1 MSKITELGFEPWPLA
16 GMGAGGEREQHKAS
30 GLSCPASG
38 THDHVSSAAGPCPH
52 PETQENSAQLAVPG
66 SANSGAQSQGQ
77 WERQSWEATDLYSCF
92 RLWLSGPKDAP
103 GYKGMERD
111 LLSVSATQKEMQGL
125 QLNPIL
131 GFHPPLLRGPRVL
144 TSSGGGPGHVCSM
157 GNLSTSRLTHHSLR
171 LPRPSSLCH
180 KELGVLQRFL
190 L

>member
-1 MSKITELGFEPWPLA
+1 M
-16 GMGAGGEREQHKAS
+16 
-30 GLSCPASG
+30 
-38 THDHVSSAAGPCPH
+38 SSATGPCPH

-144 TSSGGGPGHVCSM
+144 TSSGGCPGHICSM